1 MINCSKVDPN
11 CEYFYEGECY
21 SCSENYGLF
30 EKENKCLILSKYY
43 DELMEKKMYILAAEL
58 NYGYLTIYIFFD
70 FTLPY
75 DFLFYIPITL
85 NTKFYFRNLQ
95 ESDELSF
102 YFSNYDEKFKIGI
115 FEYDLNY
122 SIDDINEI
130 EIDFNNIKDNK
141 NHNIKYTIDTTYKEN
156 MDYDN
161 YENSLLYKLNVNAYK
176 VKGVITKGNNFTLIV
191 DEDIYVEKEVRIQLI
206 EVDNKNNIIE
216 ALCILSKDIDNKIPC
231 SIEGE
236 IKGKYYMK
244 DYFYLN
250 KETGELVSISM
261 DKPSK
266 NYIMNDDQDSTTS
279 NSKNN
284 KLSVGIII
292 IIILCSLIFVSIIGG
307 IISIVLFIK
316 KKRAKAAN
324 STIQNINNQILQAN
338 GISSNNIL

>member
-1 MINCSKVDPN
+1 MKH
-11 CEYFYEGECY
+11 YA
-21 SCSENYGLF
+21 
-30 EKENKCLILSKYY
+30 YY
-43 DELMEKKMYILAAEL
+43 
-58 NYGYLTIYIFFD
+58 
-70 FTLPY
+70 
-75 DFLFYIPITL
+75 
-85 NTKFYFRNLQ
+85 Q
-95 ESDELSF
+95 
-102 YFSNYDEKFKIGI
+102 
-115 FEYDLNY
+115 
-122 SIDDINEI
+122 
-130 EIDFNNIKDNK
+130 
-141 NHNIKYTIDTTYKEN
+141 
-156 MDYDN
+156 DY
-161 YENSLLYKLNVNAYK
+161 
-176 VKGVITKGNNFTLIV
+176 
-191 DEDIYVEKEVRIQLI
+191 
-206 EVDNKNNIIE
+206 
-216 ALCILSKDIDNKIPC
+216 DNKIPC

-307 IISIVLFIK
+307 IIFIVLFIK
-316 KKRAKAAN
+316 KKRAKVAN